1 LLIDSISKSTI
12 DNQQSFNM
20 AQIRTGLLGEI
31 VAMSWDTLTTSK
43 MRSAL
48 TVLGVVIGITSIV
61 GMTSLIRGFDNS
73 LRDSIKQLGPNTI
86 IVQKWGALSFASG
99 KSFLEVA
106 RRPNLSKEDAQAI
119 ERDCPSVGLIDVWL
133 GAFGNTQ
140 SRIYY
145 GHEKTKQVMILG
157 ATENWAAVNS
167 AKLEYGRLFLPT
179 EVEHRRQ
186 VVVLGNNPWQS
197 LFPNIDPIG
206 KVVRIGSNEFTVIG
220 VLGKR
225 PSPGGFSTGADD
237 FAVVPF
243 TAHEKF
249 YGKVLKGSAKI
260 SASSFNPAV
269 FRTAMI
275 AVVPREGMREQAMR
289 EVEAVMRIRHKL
301 NLDQPNDFD
310 IVTQDAVL
318 KVWEQI
324 SSATF
329 LALIVISSIALMV
342 GGIGVMAIMMISVTE
357 RTREI
362 GVRKALGARRRE
374 ILWQFLIEAAFLTS
388 AGGVLGI
395 LFGSSIGLIVH
406 WASGFPVSL
415 PWWSFAIGIGFS
427 ASVGI
432 FFGLF
437 PAIKASRL
445 DPIEALRY
453 E

>member
-1 LLIDSISKSTI
+1 
-12 DNQQSFNM
+12 M
-20 AQIRTGLLGEI
+20 AALRSGLLGEI
-31 VAMSWDTLTTSK
+31 VAMSIDTLRTNK

-73 LRDSIKQLGPNTI
+73 LRESISQLGPDTI

-106 RRPNLSKEDAQAI
+106 RRPNLSREDALAI
-119 ERDCPSVGLIDVWL
+119 ERECPAVALIDVWL
-133 GAFGNTQ
+133 GAMGNTQ

-145 GHEKTKQVMILG
+145 GHDKTKAVAILG
-157 ATENWAAVNS
+157 ATENWAAVNF
-167 AKLEYGRLFLPT
+167 AKLEMGRLFMPA
-179 EVEHRRQ
+179 EVDHRRQ
-186 VVVLGNNPWQS
+186 VVVLGKNPWDS

-206 KVVRIGSNEFTVIG
+206 KTVRIGANEFTVIG

-237 FAVVPF
+237 FAVIPF
-243 TAHEKF
+243 STHEKF

-260 SASSFNPAV
+260 SANSFNPAV

-275 AVVPREGMREQAMR
+275 AVVPRAGMRDQAMQ
-289 EVEAVMRIRHKL
+289 EVEALMRIRHKL
-301 NLDQPNDFD
+301 NLEQPNDFD
-310 IVTQDAVL
+310 LATQDAVL
-318 KVWEQI
+318 KVWDQI
-324 SSATF
+324 SGATF
-329 LALIVISSIALMV
+329 LALVVISSIALMV

-388 AGGVLGI
+388 AGGLIGI
-395 LFGSSIGLIVH
+395 IGGSSIGLIVH

-427 ASVGI
+427 ASIGI